1 MTERTSADQ
10 DTAPVQ
16 LGDQKNIGWNFAV
29 NLWDIM
35 FITLGLSLVSRDT
48 VMPVLVS
55 NLTDSK
61 LAIGMIPALVTLGY
75 YLPQLLSANISER
88 MTYKKPF
95 VATIGFFGERLP
107 YLLIAVSLYF
117 LAVDAPLASLFI
129 FFLCIGVASSSAGF
143 GTPAWF
149 DMIAKVIPVERRG
162 IWSGLGHGL
171 GAVISVAALYLV
183 ALPIMQRTAYPANFA
198 LLFTLA
204 FVAMA
209 VSWVGLVLTREP
221 PTQIVKA
228 SMASIV
234 YFRQLPSFLRRDAN
248 YRRFLISRSTVQLAT
263 MASAF
268 YIVYGTDAFS
278 IDASGVVALTI
289 VSVSAVAVM
298 NLVWGVVGDRRGHKL
313 VLTLAAFCLSLAAI
327 VALAA
332 PSPYALGMTFVF
344 LGAYMAADQVSGLN
358 IILEFCAPE
367 DRPTYI
373 GLTNTL
379 LAPVVTLAPLLGAL
393 LASAL
398 GYRPMFAVA
407 MTVSAAGGLLLL
419 RSVREPR
426 HTVAIS
432 GIDDSQ
438 AEPIVPWPGPQAQ
451 SRVAMTQQQPL
462 DDLARFNK
470 ARWEDLAQAGVDY
483 SRPRFDLNPE
493 SAIRMLDPDG
503 VMGDV
508 STLDVLCLA
517 SGGGQ
522 QSVAFALLGSQVTVF
537 DLSDTQLERDRAAA
551 KHYGI
556 STETVQGDMRD
567 LGCFDDDS
575 FDIVYQAFSLNFVP
589 DVRPVHAEVARV
601 LTARRTLPP

>member
-95 VATIGFFGERLP
+95 VAIIGFFGERLP

-228 SMASIV
+228 SMASTV
-234 YFRQLPSFLRRDAN
+234 YFRQLP
-248 YRRFLISRSTVQLAT
+248 Q
-263 MASAF
+263 
-268 YIVYGTDAFS
+268 
-278 IDASGVVALTI
+278 
-289 VSVSAVAVM
+289 
-298 NLVWGVVGDRRGHKL
+298 
-313 VLTLAAFCLSLAAI
+313 
-327 VALAA
+327 
-332 PSPYALGMTFVF
+332 
-344 LGAYMAADQVSGLN
+344 
-358 IILEFCAPE
+358 
-367 DRPTYI
+367 
-373 GLTNTL
+373 L
-379 LAPVVTLAPLLGAL
+379 LAPRRQLQAFPHQPQHGPVGDHGQRVLHRLRHGRVLNRCVRSRGA
-393 LASAL
+393 
-398 GYRPMFAVA
+398 YDCV
-407 MTVSAAGGLLLL
+407 GLCC
-419 RSVREPR
+419 RGHEPR
-426 HTVAIS
+426 LGRRRRPPGTQTCVDVG
-432 GIDDSQ
+432 GI
-438 AEPIVPWPGPQAQ
+438 
-451 SRVAMTQQQPL
+451 
-462 DDLARFNK
+462 
-470 ARWEDLAQAGVDY
+470 
-483 SRPRFDLNPE
+483 
-493 SAIRMLDPDG
+493 
-503 VMGDV
+503 
-508 STLDVLCLA
+508 
-517 SGGGQ
+517 
-522 QSVAFALLGSQVTVF
+522 
-537 DLSDTQLERDRAAA
+537 
-551 KHYGI
+551 
-556 STETVQGDMRD
+556 
-567 LGCFDDDS
+567 
-575 FDIVYQAFSLNFVP
+575 
-589 DVRPVHAEVARV
+589 
-601 LTARRTLPP
+601 LP